1 VRVLAVTH
9 GSDVG
14 PELVG
19 DVVRE
24 QGHELR
30 EWDIVTQGSPPLD
43 VDVAL
48 VFGGAQNVG
57 EELVHPWLHDEYGAL
72 RHWLDRDTPL
82 LAVCLGAQTLAY
94 ATGGAV
100 AKARQTYLGFF
111 KTELTAAGVTD
122 PVLGVFPPRFM
133 ALNANAY
140 AVQLPHGAVSLARSA
155 ELEQAFRIGE
165 RAWAV
170 QFHPE
175 VRRDQIVGWF
185 AEEQDPPRAL
195 DELAAEVDAGIER
208 WQAYGRALAH
218 AFLHVAAA

>member
-1 VRVLAVTH
+1 MNVLAVTH

-24 QGHELR
+24 QGHALH
-30 EWDIVTQGSPPLD
+30 EWDIVTQGTPPLD
-43 VDVAL
+43 VDAAI

-57 EELVHPWLHDEYGAL
+57 EELEHPWLHDEYAAL
-72 RHWLDRDTPL
+72 QRWLDRRTPL

-100 AKARQTYLGFF
+100 AKSAQPYLGFF
-111 KTELTAAGVTD
+111 ETELTDAGAAD
-122 PVLGVFPPRFM
+122 PVLGVFPRRFA

-140 AVQLPHGAVSLARSA
+140 AVSLPEGAVPLARSG

-175 VRRDQIVGWF
+175 VRRDQIIGWF
-185 AEEQDPPRAL
+185 AEEKDPPRPL
-195 DELAAEVDAGIER
+195 DELAAEVDAGIGE
-208 WQAYGRALAH
+208 WQTYGRALAE
-218 AFLHVAAA
+218 AFLRVAAV